1 MALEVVKT
9 DEGVEIRS
17 DNELISGPSDTEPIR
32 GETLT
37 TLLRE
42 VGFSE
47 EQADAIKIALG
58 DVDYRD
64 ERAQE

>member
-9 DEGVEIRS
+9 DEGVEIRT
-17 DNELISGPSDTEPIR
+17 DNELIAGPSNTEPIR

-37 TLLRE
+37 RLLRE
-42 VGFSE
+42 VGFSDAE
-47 EQADAIKIALG
+47 ADAIKIALG
-58 DVDYRD
+58 DVDYVD